1 MARGA
6 FCGIRSL
13 ALIALLGLLLAGCA
27 SAPGGGPGAAY
38 GTGRG
43 IYTVGSPYESNGTWY
58 YPAVDYNY
66 DRTGIASWYGADFD
80 GKYTANGEIYDVNQ
94 LTAAHTT
101 LPLPSIV
108 QVVNLQNGRSLQLR
122 VNDRGP
128 FVNGRLI
135 DVSRRSAQLLGFET
149 QGTAWVRVKIMK
161 TESIAAAEEAMRNSG
176 PLLVAQAAGVA
187 PTAPALFGAAPMP
200 SAGAPPQVAYTAPS
214 PTIPGPPPAA
224 ANPRTTAAPGPEMV
238 ARPVAAAQMPPSSPR
253 ISADASGPSGRIY
266 IQAGAFAMRDNA
278 ERVQSRIARLGSVLV
293 TPAAI
298 DGVALYR
305 VRLGPVES
313 AAQADRLLALVVSS
327 GYPGARIVGN

>member
-1 MARGA
+1 MAPGA
-6 FCGIRSL
+6 FCRNRSL
-13 ALIALLGLLLAGCA
+13 ALIALSGFLLAGCA
-27 SAPGGGPGAAY
+27 SGPGGSYGAGLGSY
-38 GTGRG
+38 V
-43 IYTVGSPYESNGTWY
+43 VGSPYEIKGIWY

-80 GKYTANGEIYDVNQ
+80 RKYTANGEIYDMNQ
-94 LTAAHTT
+94 LTAAHPT

-128 FVNGRLI
+128 YIDGRLI

-149 QGTAWVRVKIMK
+149 QGTAPVRVKILK
-161 TESIAAAEEAMRNSG
+161 SQSIAAAEAAMRSRG
-176 PLLVAQAAGVA
+176 EILLAQAG
-187 PTAPALFGAAPMP
+187 GAAPSP
-200 SAGAPPQVAYTAPS
+200 VLVPAAAPPQPSAAEPPSVAYGAPA
-214 PTIPGPPPAA
+214 PTGSVQIAAAPNPPRPAA
-224 ANPRTTAAPGPEMV
+224 PEPEIV
-238 ARPVAAAQMPPSSPR
+238 GGAVAAAQMPPSSPK
-253 ISADASGPSGRIY
+253 SYADQAEPSGRIY

-293 TPAAI
+293 TTASI
-298 DGVALYR
+298 NGVAVYR

-327 GYPGARIVGN
+327 GYPAARIVGN